1 MTRNGTKADVIRD
14 AALDLFDREGYDAAT
29 MRGLADAVGIK
40 AASLYNHFRSKEDIL
55 WDLIQRAFD
64 DLERGRLAAMEGLG
78 PLNEDSSARLEAFYR
93 AHVRFHAINR
103 ASAEVI
109 NRQIRSLSP
118 ERFAS
123 SVALRDE
130 YQRHLEEIV
139 LDGVGRGAFA
149 VRDVHVTTFALLEMG
164 MGVAMWYRPDG
175 PLDVDEVCDIYARL
189 AAKMVAP

>member
-1 MTRNGTKADVIRD
+1 MTRNGTRADVIRH
-14 AALDLFDREGYDAAT
+14 AALDLFEREGYDAAT

-64 DLERGRLAAMEGLG
+64 DLEQGRLAAMEGLG
-78 PLNEDSSARLEAFYR
+78 PLSDDPQARLDAFYR

-103 ASAEVI
+103 ASADVI
-109 NRQIRSLSP
+109 NRQIRALSP

-130 YQRHLEEIV
+130 YQRHLQEILV
-139 LDGVGRGAFA
+139 DGVRCGAFA
-149 VRDVHVTTFALLEMG
+149 VRDVRVTTFSLLGMG
-164 MGVAMWYRPDG
+164 MGVATWYRSDG
-175 PLDVDEVCDIYARL
+175 PLGLDQVCDIYAQL